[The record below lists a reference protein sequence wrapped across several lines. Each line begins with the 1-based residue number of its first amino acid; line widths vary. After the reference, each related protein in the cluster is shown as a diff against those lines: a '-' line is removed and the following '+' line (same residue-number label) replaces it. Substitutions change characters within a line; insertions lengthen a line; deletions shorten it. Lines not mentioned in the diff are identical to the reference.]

1 VISASTARSETYLQ
15 ALRKRRKTLS
25 ARMSFEHAP
34 DLLWPIISN
43 TDQVNAAAGMPAVT
57 ILTRALPQGGS
68 ELSVETTDL
77 GLPLRYE
84 ELPYE
89 WSAPHFLR
97 VERIYTQGPALYIC
111 FEVQLTPTANGGSE
125 VLVQIHI
132 VPKLP
137 LFLLQPKLNG
147 VLKSILKVYEQAA
160 QRLRVVQTQAQAR
173 RARPDLPF
181 LTDPSKKATEI
192 LALITSWA
200 ALSEDRALLECLAT
214 YIYTAPPQ
222 FVQKL
227 RPFELARSY
236 ELDPQKTL
244 VFFLEATVAGFFN
257 MSWDL
262 LCPSCLGS
270 KSRESHLKDINP
282 EVHCD
287 ACGIDFGV
295 RFDENFE
302 LTFYPVPTVRALNVF
317 DFCAGSPAN
326 TAHLLGQH
334 NLWPGQSREFKL
346 ELPPGFYRF
355 RSLSMKNSQ
364 YFEVLPEGGKTQW
377 QLDLPEELSPV
388 RPLELAR
395 SFQLQVQNPR
405 EIFQT
410 LQIENLAWRANRVT
424 AAYVTN
430 LQVFRNLFSSEVLR
444 PGVNLEVSNLSIMFT
459 DLKDSTAMYEMQGD
473 AFAFNLVQEHFDI
486 MTALIAEY
494 AGGIVKTIGDAV
506 MAVFSDPVQALTCAI
521 CIQEEFQQWNREWGK
536 DSPDKKV
543 ILKMGLH
550 HGPSIAL
557 NLNERL
563 DYFGTTINKAAR
575 IQGESIGDD
584 IVISQDFLALPGIQP
599 LLPESYFEITPFEKN
614 LKGLSGQTLLYRI
627 EWREKAQR

>member
-1 VISASTARSETYLQ
+1 MISANTARSESYLQ
-15 ALRKRRKTLS
+15 NLRARRKSLS
-25 ARMSFEHAP
+25 ARLSLELSP
-34 DLLWPIISN
+34 EQLWPIISN

-68 ELSVETTDL
+68 ELTVETQDL

-97 VERIYTQGPALYIC
+97 VERIYTQGPTLYIC
-111 FEVQLTPTANGGSE
+111 FEVQITPTANGGSE
-125 VLVQIHI
+125 VLVQIQI

-137 LFLLQPKLNG
+137 LFLLQPKLKA
-147 VLKSILKVYEQAA
+147 VLKNILKVYEQSA
-160 QRLRVVQTQAQAR
+160 QRLRPE

-181 LTDPSKKATEI
+181 LTDPSKKASEI
-192 LALITSWA
+192 QALATSWA
-200 ALSEDRALLECLAT
+200 ALSEDQTLLACLAT

-236 ELDPQKTL
+236 ELDPHKTL

-257 MSWDL
+257 LSWDL

-270 KSRESHLKDINP
+270 KSRESRLKDINP

-295 RFDENFE
+295 RFDDNFE
-302 LTFYPVPTVRALNVF
+302 LTFYPVPTVRELNVF

-326 TAHLLGQH
+326 TAHLQGQH
-334 NLWPGQSREFKL
+334 NLWPGQKREISL
-346 ELPPGFYRF
+346 ELPPGSYRF

-364 YFEVLPEGGKTQW
+364 YFDVLPEGEKTVW
-377 QLDLPEELSPV
+377 QLDLPEEFSPV
-388 RPLELAR
+388 RPLELAQR
-395 SFQLQVQNPR
+395 VQLQVHNPR
-405 EIFQT
+405 DIFQT

-444 PGVNLEVSNLSIMFT
+444 PGVNLAVSNLSIMFT

-486 MTALIAEY
+486 MTELIAEY

-521 CIQEEFQQWNREWGK
+521 CIQEEFQQWNREWHK

-550 HGPSIAL
+550 HGPCIAL

-575 IQGESIGDD
+575 IQGESVGED
-584 IVISQDFLALPGIQP
+584 IVISKDFLALPRIAE
-599 LLPESYFEITPFEKN
+599 LLPETYFEITPFEKN

-627 EWREKAQR
+627 VWREKAQG